1 MIKESILNHIEVS
14 NLLLNDLQSIDN
26 LCQIALTAILSSK
39 KILLCGNGG
48 SASDASH
55 IAAEFIGK
63 FQKM

>member
-26 LCQIALTAILSSK
+26 LCQIALTTILSSK

-48 SASDASH
+48 VRATQATLLQNLLENS
-55 IAAEFIGK
+55 K
-63 FQKM
+63 R